1 MEPTDGEEQPATNG
15 DIPQQPE
22 PSNYRTELVL
32 FQDALTQRAQP
43 LLDARREALL
53 RVNGRTPW
61 EQMLSETAET
71 DLVEYVR
78 EAIAGL
84 GANLDEFGSRL
95 PHPAQL
101 STWLFWVFSG
111 GMGSLLECG
120 RLAKP
125 PSSRVLMAALRSVS
139 NQLFAECSQR
149 RDVRPYPNRVDELYN
164 ALWGVDLWAQGF
176 ESGVDVGINPHVA
189 SGETVNLKDFYRH
202 QIASENG
209 GYRSPQD
216 VATEQ
221 AYLFYLNTH
230 RSHFLNK
237 SRKQEQ
243 LILDLRSAEN
253 GELRGFPHLTLP
265 ERTRTVD
272 GEMTTT
278 RGFGD
283 ARLQQLFS
291 RWEKANG
298 VHRKRGRQA
307 KAKDEEL

>member
-1 MEPTDGEEQPATNG
+1 MEPTDGEEQPTTNG

-32 FQDALTQRAQP
+32 FRDALSQRAQP
-43 LLDARREALL
+43 LLDARREAML
-53 RVNGRTPW
+53 RGSGGTRW

-78 EAIAGL
+78 EAIARL
-84 GANLDEFGSRL
+84 GANLEEFGSRL
-95 PHPAQL
+95 PHPAGL

-111 GMGSLLECG
+111 GMVSLLESG

-139 NQLFAECSQR
+139 NQLFAECAQR
-149 RDVRPYPNRVDELYN
+149 RDIRPYPSRVEELYN

-176 ESGVDVGINPHVA
+176 ESGVEVGINPHVPSSEA
-189 SGETVNLKDFYRH
+189 VGLKDFYKQR
-202 QIASENG
+202 IASENG
-209 GYRSPQD
+209 GYRSTQD
-216 VATEQ
+216 VATER
-221 AYLFYLNTH
+221 AYLLYLDTH
-230 RSHFLNK
+230 RSYFLNK

-243 LILDLRSAEN
+243 LILDLRSAEA
-253 GELRGFPHLTLP
+253 GELRGFPLLALP
-265 ERTRTVD
+265 DRTRTDNGVLS
-272 GEMTTT
+272 TK

-283 ARLQQLFS
+283 TRLQQLFS

-298 VHRKRGRQA
+298 VHRKRGRQS
-307 KAKDEEL
+307 KAQDEEL